1 MEINDQR
8 QLKIMNPFRR
18 IRENTPSATNP
29 KPQTTLLFL
38 FAAFM
43 FAQFVILRMGNRAG
57 SGFLPEPQQELVYFF
72 LQIIVIGGFLAHAL
86 AYNFLQAC
94 RSYRLSR
101 RLFQPGIYQYEDC
114 NTVSGS
120 VIKRQGWD
128 SMLEAGHIL
137 F

>member
-1 MEINDQR
+1 
-8 QLKIMNPFRR
+8 MNPFRR

-57 SGFLPEPQQELVYFF
+57 SGYLPEPQQVLVYFF

-86 AYNFLQAC
+86 AHRFLQAGISC
-94 RSYRLSR
+94 KILTGLSLLLLLPGVMT
-101 RLFQPGIYQYEDC
+101 RLFLPR
-114 NTVSGS
+114 GS
-120 VIKRQGWD
+120 L
-128 SMLEAGHIL
+128 S
-137 F
+137 

>member
-1 MEINDQR
+1 
-8 QLKIMNPFRR
+8 MNPFRR

-57 SGFLPEPQQELVYFF
+57 SGFLPEPQQVLVYFF

-94 RSYRLSR
+94 RSYNILTGLSLLLLLPGVMTM
-101 RLFQPGIYQYEDC
+101 LFLPPGSLSYLI
-114 NTVSGS
+114 V
-120 VIKRQGWD
+120 
-128 SMLEAGHIL
+128 A
-137 F
+137 